1 MPSKFEFNDRL
12 LAYLSHH
19 TYSSKFG
26 SFLFDCHKERSEKKV
41 DHETISAWL
50 EVDMRKESDFK
61 NPYCQGA
68 ESLTIYTRIP
78 TTDFVKLRVW
88 KEFFMRF

>member
-1 MPSKFEFNDRL
+1 MPSQFEFNDRL
-12 LAYLSHH
+12 LTYLSHH

-26 SFLFDCHKERSEKKV
+26 SFLFDSHKERSDKKV
-41 DHETISAWL
+41 DQETISVWL

-68 ESLTIYTRIP
+68 ESLTRQTRIP